1 MNTSSHPPDRHA
13 QLPIK
18 VLAHLGDAVW
28 ELWVRE
34 KALHH
39 TFPALTDP
47 TQPLAA
53 TDRQASTLHTL
64 TTRWVATSPQAA
76 LFHRLPELFPLTEAE
91 TALTRRALN
100 TRLGSHRSRGL
111 SQADSRAAT
120 AFEALLGYWHL
131 SAPHRLTAFTTA
143 LSQWPL
149 FPYGPAPET
158 PPTA

>member
-1 MNTSSHPPDRHA
+1 MTASQLPPDRLA

-34 KALHH
+34 QALAH
-39 TFPALTDP
+39 TFPALADP

-53 TDRQASTLHTL
+53 TDRQASTLHTF
-64 TTRWVATSPQAA
+64 TTQWVATAPQAA
-76 LFHRLPELFPLTEAE
+76 LFHRLPDLFPLTEQE

-120 AFEALLGYWHL
+120 AFEALLGFWHL
-131 SAPHRLTAFTTA
+131 AAPQRFNAFTTTLA
-143 LSQWPL
+143 QLPDFS
-149 FPYGPAPET
+149 
-158 PPTA
+158 